1 MGKRTIDRVR
11 EEIKQEISRILEFET
26 RDPRFNLVSVTE
38 VKLSRDMRY
47 ATVYIT
53 KVGDKSEKETAR
65 SALVES
71 SGFLRSKLA
80 NNLDL
85 RHTPELEF
93 KLDKTM
99 EKAAR
104 IEQILAEEEEKEEE
118 KEKDN

>member
-11 EEIKQEISRILEFET
+11 EEIKQEMSRILEFET

-47 ATVYIT
+47 ATIYIT
-53 KVGDKSEKETAR
+53 KVGTKSEKEAACN
-65 SALVES
+65 ALAES

-80 NNLDL
+80 HNLDL

-104 IEQILAEEEEKEEE
+104 IEQILAEEEENEE
-118 KEKDN
+118 KKEKGD

>member
-1 MGKRTIDRVR
+1 MGKRSIDRIR

-26 RDPRFNLVSVTE
+26 RDPRFSLVSATE
-38 VKLSRDMRY
+38 VKLTRDLRH
-47 ATVYIT
+47 ATVFVT
-53 KVGDKSEKETAR
+53 KVGNRSEKQNAV
-65 SALVES
+65 SALEES
-71 SGFLRSKLA
+71 SAFLRSKLA

-104 IEQILAEEEEKEEE
+104 IEQILAEEEENEEE
-118 KEKDN
+118 KEKGG